1 MQAAY
6 FKIGCKIKNEYIYS
20 NKEVENMESK
30 YYKNYS
36 KIYAK
41 VNYNN
46 PKKGMTS
53 INYTKSDGTEQSLFI
68 DGIYNGNL
76 EITIKGKI
84 LNNESITK
92 IREV

>member
-1 MQAAY
+1 
-6 FKIGCKIKNEYIYS
+6 
-20 NKEVENMESK
+20 MESK

-53 INYTKSDGTEQSLFI
+53 INYTKSDGTE
-68 DGIYNGNL
+68 
-76 EITIKGKI
+76 
-84 LNNESITK
+84 
-92 IREV
+92 